1 MAGIDYDI
9 VKKVGTVS
17 QSSRGW
23 EKQLNIISWN
33 GRAPKFDLRD
43 WSPDGKKMG
52 KGITLSREELQSLRR
67 LLEHMEELND

>member
-1 MAGIDYDI
+1 MAGINYDL
-9 VKKVGTVS
+9 VKKVGTIS

-33 GRAPKFDLRD
+33 GRAPKYDLRD
-43 WSPDGKKMG
+43 WSPDGEKMG
-52 KGITLSREELQSLRR
+52 KGITLTREELQSLKR